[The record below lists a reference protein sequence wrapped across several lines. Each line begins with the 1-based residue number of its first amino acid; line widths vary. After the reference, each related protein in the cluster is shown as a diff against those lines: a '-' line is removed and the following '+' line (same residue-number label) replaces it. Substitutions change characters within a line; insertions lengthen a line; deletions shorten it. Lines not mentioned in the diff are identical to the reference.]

1 VEWSPDHFY
10 NNPDLTVDQLRPMPR
25 RGNKE
30 MTKQILQ
37 AFTML
42 ILIMMLAF
50 ASAVVS
56 VYAQF

>member
-1 VEWSPDHFY
+1 
-10 NNPDLTVDQLRPMPR
+10 
-25 RGNKE
+25 
-30 MTKQILQ
+30 MTKQFLQ